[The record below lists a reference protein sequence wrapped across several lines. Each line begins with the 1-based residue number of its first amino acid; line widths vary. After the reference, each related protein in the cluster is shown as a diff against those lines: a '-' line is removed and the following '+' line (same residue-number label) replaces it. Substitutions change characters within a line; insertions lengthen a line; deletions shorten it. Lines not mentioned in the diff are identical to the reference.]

1 MNLPNKLTMAR
12 VVMIPVFLVL
22 LYLGTVPMQW
32 AALVVFVVA
41 SLTDMLDGKIAR
53 KYHLVT
59 DFGKFADPLADK
71 LLVCAAFVWFVEAGI
86 MPAWICF
93 IILAREFIVT
103 GLRIVAIEKGRVI
116 AAGMLGKIK
125 TTIQMVSIVIILI
138 PGVAGAQPVLVTV
151 LNYAMMVIT
160 LWSGVDYVVKNFDL
174 IRQAR

>member
-22 LYLGTVPMQW
+22 LYLGLYWP
-32 AALVVFVVA
+32 ALGVFVVA

-71 LLVCAAFVWFVEAGI
+71 LLVTSAFVWFVEVGV

-125 TTIQMVSIVIILI
+125 TTIQMVSIVLILI
-138 PGVAGAQPVLVTV
+138 PQVREGAPMLVTV
-151 LNYAMMVIT
+151 LNYAVMVIT
-160 LWSGVDYVVKNFDL
+160 LWSGADYLAKNFDL
-174 IRQAR
+174 IRQAK

>member
-22 LYLGTVPMQW
+22 LYLGLDW
-32 AALVVFVVA
+32 SALIVFVVA

-71 LLVCAAFVWFVEAGI
+71 LLVTSAFVWFVEVGV

-125 TTIQMVSIVIILI
+125 TTIQMVSIVLILI
-138 PGVAGAQPVLVTV
+138 PQVREGIPTLVTI
-151 LNYAMMVIT
+151 LNYAVVIIT
-160 LWSGVDYVVKNFDL
+160 LWSGADYLVKNFDL
-174 IRQAR
+174 IRQAK

>member
-12 VVMIPVFLVL
+12 VVMIPLFLLL
-22 LYLGTVPMQW
+22 LYLGMDWP
-32 AALVVFVVA
+32 ALIVFVAA

-71 LLVCAAFVWFVEAGI
+71 LLVTSAFVWFVEVGI

-93 IILAREFIVT
+93 VILAREFIVT

-116 AAGMLGKIK
+116 AAGMLGKVK
-125 TTIQMVSIVIILI
+125 TTVQMVSIVLILI
-138 PGVAGAQPVLVTV
+138 PQVRQTLPTLILV
-151 LNYAMMVIT
+151 LNYAVVLLT
-160 LWSGVDYVVKNFDL
+160 LWSGADYLAKNFDL
-174 IRQAR
+174 IRQAK

>member
-22 LYLGTVPMQW
+22 LYLGLDWP
-32 AALVVFVVA
+32 ALIVFVVA

-53 KYHLVT
+53 KYNLVT

-71 LLVCAAFVWFVEAGI
+71 LLVTSAFVWFVEVGV

-125 TTIQMVSIVIILI
+125 TTIQMVSIVLILI
-138 PGVAGAQPVLVTV
+138 PQVREGIPTLVTI
-151 LNYAMMVIT
+151 LNYAVVIIT
-160 LWSGVDYVVKNFDL
+160 LWSGADYLVKNFDL
-174 IRQAR
+174 IRQAK

>member
-1 MNLPNKLTMAR
+1 
-12 VVMIPVFLVL
+12 
-22 LYLGTVPMQW
+22 
-32 AALVVFVVA
+32 
-41 SLTDMLDGKIAR
+41 
-53 KYHLVT
+53 
-59 DFGKFADPLADK
+59 
-71 LLVCAAFVWFVEAGI
+71 

-138 PGVAGAQPVLVTV
+138 PGVAGAQPVLVIV

>member
-22 LYLGTVPMQW
+22 LYLGLYWP
-32 AALVVFVVA
+32 ALIVFVVA

-53 KYHLVT
+53 KYNLVT

-71 LLVCAAFVWFVEAGI
+71 LLVTSAFVWFVEVGV

-125 TTIQMVSIVIILI
+125 TTIQMISIVLILI
-138 PGVAGAQPVLVTV
+138 PQVRESAPVLVTV
-151 LNYAMMVIT
+151 LNYAVMAIT
-160 LWSGVDYVVKNFDL
+160 LWSGADYLAKNFDL
-174 IRQAR
+174 IRQAK